1 MVNVSGICFVL
12 FCLCLRVSIA
22 MPSYDDENRLAVD
35 KEAYIRQLA
44 EWLANQS
51 ASSLVASN
59 DIYSLPPCRP
69 CFYPSYQTESAGG
82 PAATMSH
89 NPYSKRNSE
98 LINSLLSLPKDMNN
112 AGK

>member
-12 FCLCLRVSIA
+12 FCLCLRVSVA
-22 MPSYDDENRLAVD
+22 MPSYDQDESRMVMD

-51 ASSLVASN
+51 GTALVASN

-69 CFYPSYQTESAGG
+69 CFYPTFQTESS
-82 PAATMSH
+82 AATMPH
-89 NPYSKRNSE
+89 NPYAKRNSE